1 MYSSSVLTTFI
12 VNVPFTADQQYL
24 DCLCPNP
31 QFQGSIAQCYSCV
44 GQYKREGGEYPAP
57 V

>member
-1 MYSSSVLTTFI
+1 MFSSSVLTTFI

-44 GQYKREGGEYPAP
+44 SQYKREGGEYPAP